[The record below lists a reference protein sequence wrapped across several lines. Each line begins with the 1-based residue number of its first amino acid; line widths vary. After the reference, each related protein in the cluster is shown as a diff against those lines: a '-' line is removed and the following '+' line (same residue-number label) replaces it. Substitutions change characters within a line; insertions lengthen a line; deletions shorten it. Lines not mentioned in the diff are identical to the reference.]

1 MRNNL
6 LILSSIC
13 LLYIQVKGQHID
25 YKNLVHLGLYLDS
38 RQKSEKYI
46 SHLICDFETEHYL
59 GCDSI
64 NKLIKNISKTSSNHL
79 YKKQIIN
86 EFRCHLSVY
95 ELEFNTTEN
104 ALNLHRLLRSDRYFK
119 YWGGKPYKNIFV
131 YGSTFYI
138 IEVNANMFVKDA
150 DELAF
155 YIYYQVLNGKKNE

>member
-1 MRNNL
+1 MRSNL

-13 LLYIQVKGQHID
+13 LLYIQAKGQHID

-38 RQKSEKYI
+38 RQKSEVNI
-46 SHLICDFETEHYL
+46 SRLICDFGTEHYL

-64 NKLIKNISKTSSNHL
+64 NKLIKNITKTSSYHL
-79 YKKQIIN
+79 NKKQIID

-104 ALNLHRLLRSDRYFK
+104 ALNLHRLLRSDRYYK
-119 YWGGKPYKNIFV
+119 YWGKRYKSIFV
-131 YGSTFYI
+131 YGNTFYI
-138 IEVNANMFVKDA
+138 IEVNANMFIRDA

-155 YIYYQVLNGKKNE
+155 YIYYQVLNEKKNE